1 MLQHHS
7 VKNVVVL
14 NGGLKKWL
22 KDGRPVVENAP
33 LKTDFDGEGEN
44 FQISSVKPLAYID
57 DMHQVA
63 EELDSRPSDF
73 KQVIDAR
80 DAADYGKSGDGKN
93 SNIKNSINLPFEE
106 VLNADGTFKSDDEI
120 K

>member
-1 MLQHHS
+1 
-7 VKNVVVL
+7 
-14 NGGLKKWL
+14 
-22 KDGRPVVENAP
+22 
-33 LKTDFDGEGEN
+33 
-44 FQISSVKPLAYID
+44 
-57 DMHQVA
+57 VA

-80 DAADYGKSGDGKN
+80 DAADYGKPGDGKN
-93 SNIKNSINLPFEE
+93 NSIKNSINLPFEE